1 MREGEIRYGVT
12 EIRLEG
18 RMLTGVALRY
28 GDTARL
34 PWARERIDP
43 GAFGDLTRSDI
54 LLNAMHDRA
63 KPLAR
68 TGGGGLEL
76 IDTSESLSIRAT
88 LPDTTGCNDVL
99 ALVRGRVLRGLSVEF
114 RADKESWSQ
123 PEKLRTI
130 MRARLLAIGVVDIP
144 AYPQS
149 TIDSMRARIEGFA
162 DADPPRRRRF
172 FL

>member
-1 MREGEIRYGVT
+1 MAEHRYSLT

-18 RMLTGVALRY
+18 RVLSGVALRY
-28 GDTARL
+28 GDTAKL

-43 GAFGDLTRSDI
+43 GAFGDLARADVI
-54 LLNAMHDRA
+54 LNSMHNRA
-63 KPLAR
+63 IPLAR

-76 IDTSESLSIRAT
+76 IDSTEALQIRAS
-88 LPDTTGCNDVL
+88 LPETTACNDVL
-99 ALVRGRVLRGLSVEF
+99 SLVRGKVLRGLSVEF

-123 PEKLRTI
+123 SEKLRTI

-149 TIDSMRARIEGFA
+149 TIDAMRRKYQDRE
-162 DADPPRRRRF
+162 PPRRRF
-172 FL
+172 VL